1 MPTVS
6 TPRAL
11 RRVRS
16 QAFALEAALLR
27 SSVDALRSK
36 RDVCR
41 HCHRTPLVGERV
53 HLYEA
58 RQGTDVVCEL
68 CRPLRVSDPDRS
80 VLVRPPAHG
89 TVTPLGARP

>member
-1 MPTVS
+1 MPPVS

-16 QAFALEAALLR
+16 QAFAIEAALLR
-27 SSVDALRSK
+27 SSVDALSSA

-58 RQGTDVVCEL
+58 RHGTHVVCEL
-68 CRPLRVSDPDRS
+68 CRPLRACEPDRS
-80 VLVRPPAHG
+80 VLVRPLAQG